1 MQTPHAHPI
10 KDHYVTTFFIAFFT
24 LKMGFNNW
32 RSLLT
37 DSNSDWRLYNDANKH
52 FRRRL
57 FFFLTKYSTP
67 KAALPFSSSIKKS
80 MRIRANNFVVIGL
93 LLVPLWKMKPPVD
106 PNPWKM
112 QDLSRPKL
120 LSTVILRILILW
132 YICFQWEKVEN
143 YSRLSCLM
151 ERTRVISAAN

>member
-1 MQTPHAHPI
+1 
-10 KDHYVTTFFIAFFT
+10 
-24 LKMGFNNW
+24 MGFNNW

-37 DSNSDWRLYNDANKH
+37 ESNSDWRLYNDANKH

-57 FFFLTKYSTP
+57 FFFLTKYST
-67 KAALPFSSSIKKS
+67 SEGRSSIKKS
-80 MRIRANNFVVIGL
+80 MRIRANNFVVIRL

-132 YICFQWEKVEN
+132 YICFQWEKVKN
-143 YSRLSCLM
+143 YSRLSCLIWS
-151 ERTRVISAAN
+151 ESELSLQLTSLLWNISWLVNFPQNATKKFRFLV